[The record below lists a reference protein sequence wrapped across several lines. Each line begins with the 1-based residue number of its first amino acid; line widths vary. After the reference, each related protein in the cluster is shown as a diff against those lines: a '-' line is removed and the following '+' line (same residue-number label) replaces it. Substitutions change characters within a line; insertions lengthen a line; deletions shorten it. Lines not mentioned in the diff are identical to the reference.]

1 MKKIIELSS
10 SYNKSNWISFIQR
23 NRLNDS
29 NVSILCIDLGDC
41 AFLEPFHLVS
51 LACLIEEY
59 YLNDVKIEFQLR
71 ENYGLN
77 EYLSKLKFFNY
88 WSKQTDRKQFRP
100 AEIQTNLNIWK
111 ISDQMIDTY
120 SNVSQK
126 YFEDNFNSIHDFAPF
141 SICLKELFNNIKDHS
156 QSEVSGFCISQY
168 YPSQNKI
175 KFAVCDLGIG
185 IPTSV
190 NNFLSLKGR
199 NNIDDPSAIILAFE
213 QAFSVQSIPQNRGA
227 GLDILKN
234 ISILNNGEILLISNR
249 GYYKLKTDS
258 VNSSSLK
265 YRFGGTVIEVVLDT
279 LSFHLKED
287 DQEGIDIDF

>member
-1 MKKIIELSS
+1 MKKTIELSS

-29 NVSILCIDLGDC
+29 NVSSLCIDLGDC

-59 YLNDVKIEFQLR
+59 YINGVKIEFQLR

-88 WSKQTDRKQFRP
+88 WSTEIDRAQFRP

-126 YFEDNFNSIHDFAPF
+126 YFEDNFNSTHDFAPF
-141 SICLKELFNNIKDHS
+141 SICLKELFNNINDHS
-156 QSEVSGFCISQY
+156 QSGVSGFCISQY

-175 KFAVCDLGIG
+175 KFAVCDLGMG

-190 NNFLSLKGR
+190 NNFLSLKGQD
-199 NNIDDPSAIILAFE
+199 NIDDPSAIILAFE

-234 ISILNNGEILLISNR
+234 ISISNNGEILLISNS
-249 GYYKLKTDS
+249 GYYKLKIENI
-258 VNSSSLK
+258 NSSKLK

-287 DQEGIDIDF
+287 DQDGIDIDF